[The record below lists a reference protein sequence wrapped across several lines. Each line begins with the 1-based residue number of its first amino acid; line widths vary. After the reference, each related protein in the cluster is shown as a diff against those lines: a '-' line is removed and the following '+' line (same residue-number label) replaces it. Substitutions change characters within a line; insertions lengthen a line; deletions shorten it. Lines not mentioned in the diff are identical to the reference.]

1 MIRFHKCYMGEMRSM
16 RGHVITAD
24 IIKKPGIV
32 IEVTER
38 TVEVW
43 DKTWCTMV
51 LTWVVVSGGS
61 SVEID
66 GSEVLTMTCLV
77 KGALRLVLF
86 LLFGME
92 LKDVMA
98 LTLTE
103 RVITVFDK
111 KIKRLIGRSSMGRT
125 PLVCFFSLLV
135 WLKICVLGWCCFHYC
150 KFVSVCVC
158 VEFSLIWCLI
168 TSVE

>member
-1 MIRFHKCYMGEMRSM
+1 M
-16 RGHVITAD
+16 
-24 IIKKPGIV
+24 
-32 IEVTER
+32 
-38 TVEVW
+38 
-43 DKTWCTMV
+43 
-51 LTWVVVSGGS
+51 SGGS

-66 GSEVLTMTCLV
+66 GSEVLTMTSLV

-111 KIKRLIGRSSMGRT
+111 KIKRLIGQ
-125 PLVCFFSLLV
+125 
-135 WLKICVLGWCCFHYC
+135 K
-150 KFVSVCVC
+150 
-158 VEFSLIWCLI
+158 
-168 TSVE
+168 

>member
-1 MIRFHKCYMGEMRSM
+1 M
-16 RGHVITAD
+16 
-24 IIKKPGIV
+24 
-32 IEVTER
+32 
-38 TVEVW
+38 
-43 DKTWCTMV
+43 
-51 LTWVVVSGGS
+51 SGRS

-66 GSEVLTMTCLV
+66 GSEVLTMTSLV

-111 KIKRLIGRSSMGRT
+111 KIKRLIGQ
-125 PLVCFFSLLV
+125 
-135 WLKICVLGWCCFHYC
+135 K
-150 KFVSVCVC
+150 
-158 VEFSLIWCLI
+158 
-168 TSVE
+168 

>member
-1 MIRFHKCYMGEMRSM
+1 MSR
-16 RGHVITAD
+16 
-24 IIKKPGIV
+24 
-32 IEVTER
+32 
-38 TVEVW
+38 
-43 DKTWCTMV
+43 
-51 LTWVVVSGGS
+51 GS

-66 GSEVLTMTCLV
+66 GSEVLTMTSLV

-111 KIKRLIGRSSMGRT
+111 KIKRLIGQ
-125 PLVCFFSLLV
+125 
-135 WLKICVLGWCCFHYC
+135 K
-150 KFVSVCVC
+150 
-158 VEFSLIWCLI
+158 
-168 TSVE
+168 

>member
-1 MIRFHKCYMGEMRSM
+1 
-16 RGHVITAD
+16 
-24 IIKKPGIV
+24 
-32 IEVTER
+32 
-38 TVEVW
+38 
-43 DKTWCTMV
+43 
-51 LTWVVVSGGS
+51 VSGGS

-66 GSEVLTMTCLV
+66 GSEVLTMTSLV

-111 KIKRLIGRSSMGRT
+111 KIKRLNGQ
-125 PLVCFFSLLV
+125 
-135 WLKICVLGWCCFHYC
+135 K
-150 KFVSVCVC
+150 
-158 VEFSLIWCLI
+158 
-168 TSVE
+168 

>member
-1 MIRFHKCYMGEMRSM
+1 MS
-16 RGHVITAD
+16 A
-24 IIKKPGIV
+24 
-32 IEVTER
+32 
-38 TVEVW
+38 
-43 DKTWCTMV
+43 
-51 LTWVVVSGGS
+51 GS

-66 GSEVLTMTCLV
+66 GSEVLIMTSLV

-111 KIKRLIGRSSMGRT
+111 KIKRLNGQ
-125 PLVCFFSLLV
+125 
-135 WLKICVLGWCCFHYC
+135 K
-150 KFVSVCVC
+150 
-158 VEFSLIWCLI
+158 
-168 TSVE
+168 

>member
-1 MIRFHKCYMGEMRSM
+1 
-16 RGHVITAD
+16 
-24 IIKKPGIV
+24 
-32 IEVTER
+32 
-38 TVEVW
+38 
-43 DKTWCTMV
+43 
-51 LTWVVVSGGS
+51 VSAGS

-66 GSEVLTMTCLV
+66 GSEVLIMTSLV

-111 KIKRLIGRSSMGRT
+111 KIKRLNGQ
-125 PLVCFFSLLV
+125 
-135 WLKICVLGWCCFHYC
+135 K
-150 KFVSVCVC
+150 
-158 VEFSLIWCLI
+158 
-168 TSVE
+168 